1 MDKVKFES
9 DLFLEIPYDKLEEMN
24 IEAKKRYLDHEDK
37 DSVREHYL
45 KYLEW
50 EKRIKAVTLCFCNI
64 EWQLHMLDYDKKY
77 FIKSYKNLTFDWS
90 SVRGFTVLEQSDLR
104 LSPDFYSFRWLP
116 SDLFWPGKVLMFA
129 YVKDLDGKSYN
140 TDARGLLSEKLS
152 EIYKKDSLQ
161 FNTATELEWFLV
173 KWINAEQRFDERI
186 WFELESEWWYFN
198 ALPDSELK
206 KFIDKSAEAQRA
218 MWFENEK
225 DNPEVAPSQFE
236 LNYSYTDALLSC
248 DQILLYKL
256 VCRQVAYKMWLTATF
271 LPKPI
276 SGINGSWM
284 HLNLSFTKKWK
295 NIFYDKDW
303 ESNLSTFALDFSK
316 KILNHAP
323 EICIFLNS
331 SVNAYRRLDPAFE
344 APNQIKMSPTDRS
357 SMIRVPAGNEKSAR
371 IEIRSVAPD
380 SNPYLATYI
389 VLKTWLEWEKLAI
402 DEDKRI
408 RTRFL
413 PGTLIDAIKLC
424 KTSDFITEIVGEE
437 LKEKYIDY
445 KLMVADRSG
454 KDLWKRVKNAE
465 ILYHHEITNQVLW
478 NNF

>member
-1 MDKVKFES
+1 MDKSIFEN
-9 DLFLEIPYDKLEEMN
+9 DLFLEIPYDKLEELN
-24 IEAKKRYLDHEDK
+24 IEAKNRYINHENK
-37 DSVREHYL
+37 DSIKKHYL
-45 KYLEW
+45 KYLEE

-77 FIKSYKNLTFDWS
+77 FLKSYENLTFDWS
-90 SVRGFTVLEQSDLR
+90 SVRGFSVLEQSDLR

-116 SDLFWPGKVLMFA
+116 SDLFWSWKVLMFA
-129 YVKDLDGKSYN
+129 TVKELDWKSYP
-140 TDARGLLSEKLS
+140 TDTRWLLKDKLEKL
-152 EIYKKDSLQ
+152 YKKEEMH
-161 FNTATELEWFLV
+161 FNMATELEWFLV
-173 KWINAEQRFDERI
+173 KWINSEQRFDEKI
-186 WFELESEWWYFN
+186 WFELVSEWWYFN

-218 MWFENEK
+218 LWFENEK
-225 DNPEVAPSQFE
+225 DHPEVAPSQFE
-236 LNYSYTDALLSC
+236 LNYSYTDALISC

-256 VCRQVAYKMWLTATF
+256 ICRQVAHKMWLTATF

-276 SGINGSWM
+276 SWINGNGM
-284 HLNLSFTKKWK
+284 HLNLSFSKKWK
-295 NIFYDKDW
+295 NIFYEKWW
-303 ESNLSTFALDFSK
+303 EFGLSSFAMDFSK
-316 KILNHAP
+316 RILNHAP
-323 EICIFLNS
+323 EICLILNS

-380 SNPYLATYI
+380 SNPYLVAYT
-389 VLKTWLEWEKLAI
+389 VFKTWLEWEILTM
-402 DEDKRI
+402 DEDKRF

-413 PGTLIDAIKLC
+413 PNTLIDAIKLY
-424 KTSDFITEIVGEE
+424 KPNDFLTKILWED
-437 LKEKYIDY
+437 LKNKFLDY
-445 KLMVADRSG
+445 KLLVADRSA
-454 KDLWKRVKNAE
+454 KDLWKRLKNAE